1 MYIDIDY
8 QRTKIN
14 AVEKTMKR
22 LYTFERT
29 PAIPTRVQNGI
40 NTFET
45 KKKSKQNF
53 KQPTTQ
59 EEKNFQRL
67 IEMSKREYISP
78 NN

>member
-45 KKKSKQNF
+45 KKKVNK
-53 KQPTTQ
+53 
-59 EEKNFQRL
+59 
-67 IEMSKREYISP
+67 ISSNP
-78 NN
+78 LRKKKKISND